1 MDTARRAKVG
11 MQGKASRRD
20 VLKTGA
26 ALGLAGLGVFSPHVA
41 RAAGTHVNIINAT
54 GNFALALQV
63 LMKELKL
70 FEKYEL
76 EADQI
81 SVSDN
86 NKILAGLI
94 SGDGDI
100 CPGAGFNALF
110 PAIEKGGTIKILAG
124 AGLAPLNI
132 MYSTRSNIKSV
143 KDLPGHTVAT
153 GAPGAL
159 LHALAVAVMKKYGV
173 DYKSV
178 SFVNAGSG
186 NDIFKALVAGTVDAG
201 VAPIEFRDTAAK
213 YNLYPLVDGEFWK
226 ELPLWTNQAMFTSDR
241 AIAANRKGIVGVLAV
256 NCDMFRW
263 LAKPEN
269 KPAWRKYY
277 TQAITNASDAEADFL
292 FDFVSAP
299 GHLATGLVLT
309 PEQIKYVQDLNVE
322 LGVQKAVL
330 PFDKCADMSLAA
342 EALKLVKA

>member
-1 MDTARRAKVG
+1 MRIVHHQTNA
-11 MQGKASRRD
+11 GKSSRRN
-20 VLKTGA
+20 VLKGAA
-26 ALGLAGLGVFSPHVA
+26 ALGAVGVGAVFPRIA
-41 RAAGTHVNIINAT
+41 RAAATKVNIINAT

-70 FEKYEL
+70 FEKYDL
-76 EADQI
+76 DADQI

-124 AGLAPLNI
+124 AGIAPLNI
-132 MYSTRSNIKSV
+132 MYSTRPEIKSV
-143 KDLPGHTVAT
+143 KDLVGKTVAT

-159 LHALAVAVMKKYGV
+159 LHELAVAVMKKYGV
-173 DYKSV
+173 DYRNV

-213 YNLYPLVDGEFWK
+213 YKLYPLADGEFWK

-263 LAKPEN
+263 LGKPEN

-277 TQAITNASDAEADFL
+277 TQAITNASETEADFL

-299 GHLATGLVLT
+299 GHLATGLVLS
-309 PEQIKYVQDLNVE
+309 PQQINYVQALNVE

-330 PFDKCADMSLAA
+330 PFDKCADMSLAE